1 MFRRAFQPAVFVQ
14 CRGAS
19 KVSKRKGV
27 TLKKPSA
34 SKRLQP
40 PAGHPSESQPNPSS
54 IQPQLAQTASSEY
67 TVTLAAIPDVQTRTP
82 PTPEADLAQFVSES
96 VAAGRQ
102 ALPHFDDFY
111 ADAVDVE
118 DRQAA
123 AEKEAE
129 PPPPADDAAAAEEW
143 VRQQQS
149 MAELAREYRSENP
162 GFAAAEKLAR
172 KLAKLSTQ
180 RKKDAKKK
188 KKKPAIATASE
199 PPVRDPAARASEAP
213 AAGASASVDNHQPAQ
228 ATSGADVEGSEDS
241 DGVPEGKAARRG
253 LSRKKRRNAKA
264 FTTSEM
270 PQAVATGR
278 QLKQM
283 SRVPQVEVPI
293 TTLKPEPVA
302 APEPLLR
309 DALKTRASRKQSKSS
324 GSSDLAAMLEQIER
338 ATDAEV
344 QRSTGEA
351 LPPRSEMPQGVD
363 APTILG
369 AEGDDGDDVNMPA
382 SGARPVKKGEIK
394 LIQRLPAPTTS
405 YLKGVPGYQFRDG
418 KEDIFVYGSPQ
429 LKIDALQPFLS
440 MQEAFKNIL
449 KSRRKAWDDPLAL
462 LVDHA
467 DEHSYQDLTTVQ
479 RWALPLL
486 FSGCHLVCQ
495 AGTGSGKTLAFLIPM
510 LNHMFAAG
518 HSSNKFMS
526 HPTVLVI
533 CGSRIAAMQINTKIR
548 ALSRKNAYVK
558 LFCHGAEGMDT
569 RENMIRLGEKGCDV
583 VVCTP
588 ASFKRFLQNVPR
600 DQRFHL
606 ADVRYV
612 VVDEADTIRRQAD
625 GILKEMKLDKAAE
638 DSVARYRKTPVAQ
651 FCLWSATWEDT
662 SIIKK
667 LPDHGVPLESLVSLK
682 IGKTPLNPDI
692 AHKLT
697 TTSYSE
703 EYSNVERLWRSGE
716 LHPAQKI
723 IIFANSPEKVHGI
736 TERLTDYAKTLADDA
751 HANFP
756 VFGIWAAMDPEKF
769 SQRQKAFAKSPRGV
783 LITTAVAL
791 RGMDV
796 SVDRVVVMEPIDEGG
811 WLHAV
816 GRCVRAGRKGKA
828 ITFINPASVPVL
840 PGLLTLLQDTFPDD
854 PVWNRSEVIESS
866 ARSAYASTADEFSD
880 ELTGIS
886 EKHLDISPEV
896 FELADR
902 VSFAVRKLGRN
913 RRAWQG
919 AVGTI
924 KRDSHTDQFD
934 PTVTYKAK
942 MDEHLL
948 HKRKDRLRRQVERTT
963 WGRALRHLT
972 RKSATVSFTKRYGTL
987 QSEAVL
993 QARMAHHEKNKDE
1006 FEQYKMLQTSA
1017 KQDYRNKQ
1025 VNLWRKRTGIADYDS
1040 LPEHVATMPTD
1051 STFVP
1056 KTQEHIINSSKGPL
1070 RVSSEQTR
1078 DGIKKTRFLN
1088 VTAPV

>member
-309 DALKTRASRKQSKSS
+309 DALKTRASRKQSN
-324 GSSDLAAMLEQIER
+324 DLAAMLEQIER

-588 ASFKRFLQNVPR
+588 ASFKRFLQN
-600 DQRFHL
+600 
-606 ADVRYV
+606 
-612 VVDEADTIRRQAD
+612 AD

-796 SVDRVVVMEPIDEGG
+796 SVDRVVVMEPIDE
-811 WLHAV
+811 
-816 GRCVRAGRKGKA
+816 
-828 ITFINPASVPVL
+828 
-840 PGLLTLLQDTFPDD
+840 DTFPDD

-902 VSFAVRKLGRN
+902 V
-913 RRAWQG
+913 
-919 AVGTI
+919 
-924 KRDSHTDQFD
+924 
-934 PTVTYKAK
+934 
-942 MDEHLL
+942 
-948 HKRKDRLRRQVERTT
+948 
-963 WGRALRHLT
+963 
-972 RKSATVSFTKRYGTL
+972 
-987 QSEAVL
+987 
-993 QARMAHHEKNKDE
+993 
-1006 FEQYKMLQTSA
+1006 
-1017 KQDYRNKQ
+1017 
-1025 VNLWRKRTGIADYDS
+1025 
-1040 LPEHVATMPTD
+1040 
-1051 STFVP
+1051 
-1056 KTQEHIINSSKGPL
+1056 
-1070 RVSSEQTR
+1070 
-1078 DGIKKTRFLN
+1078 
-1088 VTAPV
+1088 